1 MPQVESAQASEPG
14 GDSHSLDAP
23 LPIEAVIITPELS
36 QRTLRDRD
44 LAAEHLALTALM
56 EEMAIVAGKS
66 GSDRILQR
74 LVETARRL
82 CQADT
87 AGVSMLEMHGEN
99 EVFRW
104 QAIAGRWAYLTGG
117 TIDRGSSACG
127 MVVRTNA
134 PVLMERPQRHYGSLP
149 GPDPIAEMLMIP
161 FHFEDRPVVTLW
173 VVSLGEM

>member
-1 MPQVESAQASEPG
+1 MRHAVSSHPSMPAG
-14 GDSHSLDAP
+14 GARAPDVP
-23 LPIEAVIITPELS
+23 LPLEAVIITPELG

-87 AGVSMLEMHGEN
+87 AGVSMLEMHAEN

-127 MVVRTNA
+127 MVVRT
-134 PVLMERPQRHYGSLP
+134 
-149 GPDPIAEMLMIP
+149 
-161 FHFEDRPVVTLW
+161 
-173 VVSLGEM
+173 